1 MTKGLDGILAN
12 ITKLEVK
19 SPKIA
24 KEAVTQV
31 AEEFEKTLT
40 KNTPVD
46 YSVYD
51 TKLKYDTAIS
61 GFKGANVGITSK
73 EIGYGRKTGW
83 RAHYPNDGTIYQK
96 GQDFK
101 EKTINEMTPRAKEI
115 YAKKIKEGLGL

>member
-31 AEEFEKTLT
+31 AEEFEKALT

-46 YSVYD
+46 YSVHD

-61 GFKGANVGITSK
+61 GFNGANVGITSK
-73 EIGYGRKTGW
+73 KIGYGRKTGW
-83 RAHYPNDGTIYQK
+83 RAHYPNNGTIYQK

-101 EKTINEMTPRAKEI
+101 EKTINEMTPRTKEI